1 MELKVEEAKT
11 IEEGKHVGKIVEVQY
26 REKPYA
32 YTDLVIELA
41 NGIKLKAGYATKLS
55 PVTKLGKLTQEFGAE
70 LVVDEVVNLDDV
82 FVGKGCTFLV
92 EKDGNFFNIIPK
104 SVKPVEE

>member
-1 MELKVEEAKT
+1 M
-11 IEEGKHVGKIVEVQY
+11 
-26 REKPYA
+26 
-32 YTDLVIELA
+32 
-41 NGIKLKAGYATKLS
+41 
-55 PVTKLGKLTQEFGAE
+55 
-70 LVVDEVVNLDDV
+70 VDEVVNLDDV